1 MAEFQSLI
9 VNLLDLDKKQTD
21 QKISKIREI
30 LKEDLDDTGTIW
42 ILSNS
47 SYKNDIFFYQPF
59 HIAESFD
66 DLLLKNI
73 ILVPKFD
80 TKLNNKFFTKCTFE
94 ILFFAKSKNYFF
106 DKDPIREEHIW
117 KNVEWGQRKK
127 NYHPLG
133 KDPGNVWIKT
143 KDDGKGKITNH
154 IQINFEEALN
164 RIVKISSKES
174 DKVKLINIKTKIDRK
189 NIFYE
194 FL

>member
-1 MAEFQSLI
+1 M
-9 VNLLDLDKKQTD
+9 
-21 QKISKIREI
+21 
-30 LKEDLDDTGTIW
+30 
-42 ILSNS
+42 
-47 SYKNDIFFYQPF
+47 
-59 HIAESFD
+59 
-66 DLLLKNI
+66 
-73 ILVPKFD
+73 
-80 TKLNNKFFTKCTFE
+80 
-94 ILFFAKSKNYFF
+94 
-106 DKDPIREEHIW
+106 
-117 KNVEWGQRKK
+117 K

-154 IQINFEEALN
+154 IQINFEETLN